1 MLVES
6 ELSELCSLGMRQDDE
21 LSEQNLRME
30 TGQLEVGLRAGI
42 YLINTVAIES
52 LQDLISLIFSE
63 QVILA

>member
-30 TGQLEVGLRAGI
+30 TGQLEIRLCASI
-42 YLINTVAIES
+42 YLINAVLIES
-52 LQDLISLIFSE
+52 LQSLISFIFSE
-63 QVILA
+63 

>member
-30 TGQLEVGLRAGI
+30 IGQLEIRLCASI
-42 YLINTVAIES
+42 YLINAVLIES
-52 LQDLISLIFSE
+52 LQSLISFIFSE
-63 QVILA
+63 

>member
-6 ELSELCSLGMRQDDE
+6 ELSELCSLWMCQDDE

-42 YLINTVAIES
+42 YLINAVAIES

-63 QVILA
+63 QV

>member
-6 ELSELCSLGMRQDDE
+6 DFSELCSLGMRQDDE

-42 YLINTVAIES
+42 YLINAVAIES